1 MGEIVASMELENT
14 DDRGI
19 VSEGLRDEST
29 VRRTTVEGVVDT
41 GAVMLM
47 LPEDVV
53 GRLGLRTRRQVAVT
67 YADERREIRSVAGP
81 VTVHIGNR
89 FMIAECVVGP
99 PSSEP
104 LIGQIV
110 LEALDLVADCANR
123 TVGPRPESPD
133 RPLLKLKRLVP
144 AETLPMPDA
153 HPSMTPPPPPH
164 GHRGSGVK
172 ACPAPR
178 KRGVGSWPC
187 PFPACRAP
195 RCPRRRRCSIPPDVR
210 QPREVREILLP

>member
-1 MGEIVASMELENT
+1 MGEIVALMELENT
-14 DDRGI
+14 VDRDNA
-19 VSEGLRDEST
+19 SDGLRDESA
-29 VRRTTVEGVVDT
+29 VRRATVEGVVDT

-67 YADERREIRSVAGP
+67 YANEYREIREVAGP
-81 VTVHIGNR
+81 VTVQIGNR
-89 FMIAECVVGP
+89 FMNADCIVGP

-133 RPLLKLKRLVP
+133 TPVLKLK
-144 AETLPMPDA
+144 
-153 HPSMTPPPPPH
+153 
-164 GHRGSGVK
+164 
-172 ACPAPR
+172 
-178 KRGVGSWPC
+178 
-187 PFPACRAP
+187 
-195 RCPRRRRCSIPPDVR
+195 
-210 QPREVREILLP
+210 

>member
-1 MGEIVASMELENT
+1 MGEIVASMELENAG
-14 DDRGI
+14 DREI

-47 LPEDVV
+47 LPENVV
-53 GRLGLRTRRQVAVT
+53 SRLGLKTRRQVAVT

-81 VTVHIGNR
+81 VTVQIGNR

-99 PSSEP
+99 PLSEP

-133 RPLLKLKRLVP
+133 CPLLKMK
-144 AETLPMPDA
+144 
-153 HPSMTPPPPPH
+153 
-164 GHRGSGVK
+164 
-172 ACPAPR
+172 
-178 KRGVGSWPC
+178 
-187 PFPACRAP
+187 
-195 RCPRRRRCSIPPDVR
+195 
-210 QPREVREILLP
+210 